1 MKDSLPPPTPPLD
14 QRSADILDSVRIA
27 FAEKGFDGAS
37 MQDLARAAGMSVG
50 NFYRYFP
57 SKSAIVEALVSRDLQ
72 EVEAE
77 FAAIIGSPD
86 PMDALR
92 IALRRHITTDH
103 CGKDGHL
110 WAEMTAAAL
119 RKPEIGDIT
128 RKMEAGI
135 TGYLTAV
142 FAHVTGL
149 SRPEALERYAPHA
162 MLVVM
167 LVKASAMQPGQTDEQ
182 RENLTDLILRTI
194 DRTLSEIVAE
204 APKG

>member
-1 MKDSLPPPTPPLD
+1 MPATEPLPLAPLD
-14 QRSADILDSVRIA
+14 QRSADILDLVRGA

-57 SKSAIVEALVSRDLQ
+57 SKGAIVEALVARDLQ
-72 EVEAE
+72 EIEAE
-77 FAAIIGSPD
+77 FAAIIGSAN
-86 PMDALR
+86 PMRALKDALF
-92 IALRRHITTDH
+92 RHIATDH

-128 RKMEAGI
+128 RRMEAGI
-135 TGYLTAV
+135 LSYLTAV

-149 SRPEALERYAPHA
+149 SRDEALARFSPHG
-162 MLVVM
+162 MLIVM
-167 LVKASAMQPGQTDEQ
+167 LVKASAVQPGQSTETRQ
-182 RENLTDLILRTI
+182 NLTDLILRMI
-194 DRTLSEIVAE
+194 DHTLSEIT
-204 APKG
+204 APASKG